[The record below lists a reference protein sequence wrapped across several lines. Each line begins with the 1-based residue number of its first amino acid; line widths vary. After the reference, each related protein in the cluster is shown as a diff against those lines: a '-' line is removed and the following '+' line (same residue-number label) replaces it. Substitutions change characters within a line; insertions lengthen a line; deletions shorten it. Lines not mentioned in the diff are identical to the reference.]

1 MGTIQNLTRCKN
13 VVPLLRETS
22 VVYDALVPVL
32 NAAGSGEQH
41 EVMRAEALMA
51 ITNRQYPALN
61 AWDTRLAFLLD
72 ACIHSHRDDCIPC
85 RLAIL
90 AMSP

>member
-32 NAAGSGEQH
+32 NAVGSGEQH

-51 ITNRQYPALN
+51 ITNRQYPSLYASNLL
-61 AWDTRLAFLLD
+61 LAFTSRCLQSL
-72 ACIHSHRDDCIPC
+72 
-85 RLAIL
+85 
-90 AMSP
+90 SPWNPGHVSLKVFA